1 MNKFFPFSLACTG
14 YLLGA
19 IASAHAQ
26 SQTDESMTTEVI
38 VSANRFHQAP
48 GEILSAHTVIDREF
62 IERSAASSVFDVLMT
77 VPGVQLAR
85 TGTDGAQTSL
95 FVRGSNSN
103 HTLVLLN
110 GVRINTASEGAARL
124 ENIPIDHVER
134 IEIVRGPQSSLY
146 GADAI
151 GGVVQIFTRQTES
164 LPADNNYA
172 GSLIA
177 GAGTEQSRM
186 GAASLLARLD
196 RTQIQLDLS
205 HRETDGI
212 PPRNAP
218 TPSTESAP
226 YKNDA
231 MSLRID
237 QPITDST
244 ALWGSYQA
252 TESEKYYPGGFTE
265 ASHRSSAVGI
275 RSDFSEQWTSQ
286 LQLSYFKD
294 SNLNISWAESRSA
307 TWRDS
312 LQWQNEFRFSDSS
325 HSVVGLDVDQEELLY
340 LNPSAVLNNRSR
352 DNRALFAVHQ
362 HDLGVYTTT
371 ASLRIDD
378 NEQFGSHTT
387 GRLAAGRSFAGNN
400 SVWLAIGTAFK
411 APTLIDLYVD
421 FPNFN
426 FFANPDLSPEKARNI
441 EIGVS
446 TVLLQTTLG
455 TQIFQNDIRDLI
467 GSDSSFRS
475 LANVSR
481 ARIKGVEISA
491 MRDILGWQ
499 ASLAVT
505 LLDHENRDTGNE
517 LLRRPDEQ
525 LNLTLTR
532 QFEQLSLLLNWEV
545 RSTQA
550 DLDPVTFGTSR
561 VGGYG
566 KLDASLEWQWL
577 DAISLQLKVGNLFD
591 KTYEVVDGY
600 NARGRNSM
608 LTARYRY

>member
-1 MNKFFPFSLACTG
+1 MNKLIPIGLACTSC
-14 YLLGA
+14 LL
-19 IASAHAQ
+19 SAVSHAQ
-26 SQTDESMTTEVI
+26 SPSTDSVTTEMI

-48 GEILSAHTVIDREF
+48 GEILSAHTVIDRDF
-62 IERSAASSVFDVLMT
+62 IERSAANSVFDVLMT

-103 HTLVLLN
+103 HTLVLLD

-124 ENIPIDHVER
+124 ENIPIEHIER

-151 GGVVQIFTRQTES
+151 GGVVQIFTKQPDT
-164 LPADNNYA
+164 LPA
-172 GSLIA
+172 GSSYSGQLTA
-177 GAGTEQSRM
+177 GAGSERTRL
-186 GAASLLARLD
+186 GAANLQARLN
-196 RTQIQLDLS
+196 RTLLQVDLS

-218 TPSTESAP
+218 TPDTDRAP
-226 YKNDA
+226 YESDA
-231 MSLRID
+231 ISLRVD
-237 QPITDST
+237 HPLNDST

-265 ASHRSSAVGI
+265 ATHRSSALGI
-275 RSDFSEQWTSQ
+275 RSALSEQWTSQ
-286 LQLSYFKD
+286 LQVSYFKD
-294 SNLNISWAESRSA
+294 SNLNVSWAESRSA
-307 TWRDS
+307 TRRDS
-312 LQWQNEFRFSDSS
+312 LQWQNELRLSESS
-325 HSVVGLDVDQEELLY
+325 HSVVGIDVDQEELFY
-340 LNPSAVLNNRSR
+340 LNPGAVLNTRER

-362 HDLGVYTTT
+362 HDLGVFTTT
-371 ASLRIDD
+371 ASVRVDD

-387 GRLAAGRSFAGNN
+387 GRLAAGRDFGATTN
-400 SVWLAIGTAFK
+400 VWLAAGTAFK

-426 FFANPDLSPEKARNI
+426 FFSNPDLSPEKARNI

-446 TVLLQTTLG
+446 TRVLNTTLSANVFRNG
-455 TQIFQNDIRDLI
+455 IRDLI

-481 ARIKGVEISA
+481 ARIEGVEISA

-499 ASLAVT
+499 ANLALT

-517 LLRRPDEQ
+517 LLRRPNEQ
-525 LNLTLTR
+525 MNLTLSR
-532 QFEQLSLLLNWEV
+532 QFEKLSIMLNWEV
-545 RSTQA
+545 RSSQA

-566 KLDASLEWQWL
+566 RLDASLEWQWL
-577 DAISLQLKVGNLFD
+577 DALSLQLKAGNLFD

-600 NARGRNSM
+600 SARGRNAM